1 MSTEVFFT
9 MVNRKL
15 KSPQEVEVHYILP
28 ALRRDLSIE
37 LKALGLEQKEIARLL
52 GVSAPAVSQYITEKR
67 GADVRF
73 STEICE
79 KIKASAGRIAKN
91 ASSLAE
97 TQALMRDIR
106 LEKITCQVCQGTV
119 VGVPVGCMACFKWE
133 NGHLS

>member
-1 MSTEVFFT
+1 

-28 ALRRDLSIE
+28 ALRRDLSFE

-73 STEICE
+73 SDQIRV
-79 KIKASAGRIAKN
+79 KIKASAARIAKS
-91 ASSLAE
+91 ASPLVE
-97 TQALMRDIR
+97 TQSLVRDIK
-106 LEKITCQVCQGTV
+106 LEKITCQVCQGSV
-119 VGVPVGCMACFKWE
+119 IGVSAGCMACFE
-133 NGHLS
+133 